1 MRCLRITLIAASLAL
16 PLVALPLVAQQPD
29 QLYTATRTQ
38 LDVTKAL
45 LAQSAAWNHADM
57 DAYIG
62 FYKNAPDT
70 EAILAGQVRGVQSIK
85 NAYLVNFPNA
95 LTMGTLE
102 ETEVNVREMGEN
114 FALATGRYHLTRT
127 KKGGGDAEGIFTDI
141 FEKTPRGWK
150 IIYSATT

>member
-1 MRCLRITLIAASLAL
+1 MRCLRFTLVVACLIGQ
-16 PLVALPLVAQQPD
+16 PLFAQQSE
-29 QLYTATRTQ
+29 
-38 LDVTKAL
+38 VTKAL
-45 LAQSAAWNHADM
+45 LAQTAAWNRADM

-70 EAILAGQVRGVQSIK
+70 EAVLAGEVRGVQSIK

-102 ETEVNVREMGEN
+102 ETEVKVRELGEN
-114 FALATGRYHLTRT
+114 FAIVTGRYQLMRT
-127 KKGGGDAEGIFTDI
+127 KKGGGDADGIFTDI
-141 FEKTPRGWK
+141 FEKTARGWK